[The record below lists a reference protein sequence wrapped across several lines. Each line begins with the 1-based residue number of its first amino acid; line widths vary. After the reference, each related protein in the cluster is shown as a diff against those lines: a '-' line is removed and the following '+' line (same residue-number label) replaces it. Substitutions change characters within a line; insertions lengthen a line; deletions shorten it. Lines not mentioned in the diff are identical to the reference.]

1 MFFSPRR
8 WTRKFWSVAFHS
20 YFKEIQCF
28 SILEDERARKLLS
41 EASHFHSVI
50 LYHLMCWPARGNL
63 KLNWFLKLK
72 ISKFELKPLIFNRS
86 SIFQRINFNLM
97 SLNLGRK
104 VLLAFKLFQ
113 SVLYGKMSDPP
124 LIDSSDCYATWSGP
138 VPLSNEDRGAATAS
152 KGKTVGFEKQNSVD
166 QDMVRMGASV
176 LTALK
181 YLAWMIV

>member
-1 MFFSPRR
+1 
-8 WTRKFWSVAFHS
+8 
-20 YFKEIQCF
+20 
-28 SILEDERARKLLS
+28 
-41 EASHFHSVI
+41 
-50 LYHLMCWPARGNL
+50 
-63 KLNWFLKLK
+63 
-72 ISKFELKPLIFNRS
+72 
-86 SIFQRINFNLM
+86 M

-181 YLAWMIV
+181 YLA